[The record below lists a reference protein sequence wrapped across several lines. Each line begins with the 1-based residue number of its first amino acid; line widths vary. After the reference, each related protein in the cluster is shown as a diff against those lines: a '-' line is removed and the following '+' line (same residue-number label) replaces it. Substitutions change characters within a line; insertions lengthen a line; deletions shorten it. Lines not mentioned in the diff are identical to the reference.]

1 MSTATLPLQNNSII
15 RKVRGY
21 FNLACDVAGK
31 VFDVIDGPLT
41 TLEQRTR
48 TNLGEI
54 RNRVQSYIPPRA
66 APVVNP
72 TLVGG
77 KRRRN
82 KNKKLRTQKS
92 RRRS

>member
-1 MSTATLPLQNNSII
+1 MSTATLPPQNNSII

-21 FNLACDVAGK
+21 FNLACDIAGK

-77 KRRRN
+77 KRLRR
-82 KNKKLRTQKS
+82 NKKLRTQK
-92 RRRS
+92 RRR